1 MNQILN
7 GKSNPRL
14 NCDVKYEGNNN
25 KNIEKDRKTHLELER
40 PEQIKPKEK
49 VINDDDVIKN
59 EENYLLRE
67 NDLTFSKYGKNFFE
81 LCKENEPKFLIPANY
96 LDRHSLTPEAREKM
110 IDWMVEVF
118 SANNSEP
125 GTLELAVHIMDTY
138 ILNTEKTL
146 KDSDIHLLG
155 LCSIYIASKM
165 EEKIP
170 FRLTH
175 IVKNL
180 GKETFSKKEI
190 IEKEKDIVKTID
202 FDLYTAGTYDYLM
215 IFFYDL
221 KVNNS
226 QILNKLGGH
235 EVVDKFMKFCV
246 FLSKLTLYNHKFVT
260 YRTSLV
266 SLAVLSLGYDFLKTN
281 NQIENDDVKYFLR
294 DWIYYLINEMGYVF
308 EAIQCVYEQIHEL
321 YRYDIYIPQLGQEG
335 SYGLFG
341 EKVNNLFKLYQDD
354 LL

>member
-25 KNIEKDRKTHLELER
+25 KNIEKDRKTHFELER

-59 EENYLLRE
+59 EKNYLLRE

-170 FRLTH
+170 MRLYH
-175 IVKNL
+175 IVKYIGQN
-180 GKETFSKKEI
+180 EFTSKEI
-190 IEKEKDIVKTID
+190 IEKEKEILMTID
-202 FDLYTAGTYDYLM
+202 FDFFSAGTYDYLM
-215 IFFYDL
+215 TFFWDL
-221 KVNNS
+221 KVNNEINLLELKS
-226 QILNKLGGH
+226 MEII
-235 EVVDKFMKFCV
+235 DKFIDFCV
-246 FLSKLTLYNHKFVT
+246 FISKLTLFDYEFASYDPSVIAT
-260 YRTSLV
+260 TI
-266 SLAVLSLGYDFLKTN
+266 LSFTHDFFK
-281 NQIENDDVKYFLR
+281 ENDKLGIKPRRFLR
-294 DWIYYLINEMGYVF
+294 DWIYYLVVELGISTKDMRV
-308 EAIQCVYEQIHEL
+308 VYQKIYDL
-321 YRYDIYIPQLGQEG
+321 YKKDILVNQHRYEDGDEEVLNHS
-335 SYGLFG
+335 SYLY
-341 EKVNNLFKLYQDD
+341 KLYAYANYI
-354 LL
+354 

>member
-40 PEQIKPKEK
+40 PEQIKP
-49 VINDDDVIKN
+49 
-59 EENYLLRE
+59 ENYLLRE

-138 ILNTEKTL
+138 ILKTEKTL

-165 EEKIP
+165 EEKVP
-170 FRLTH
+170 FRL
-175 IVKNL
+175 
-180 GKETFSKKEI
+180 
-190 IEKEKDIVKTID
+190 
-202 FDLYTAGTYDYLM
+202 
-215 IFFYDL
+215 
-221 KVNNS
+221 
-226 QILNKLGGH
+226 
-235 EVVDKFMKFCV
+235 
-246 FLSKLTLYNHKFVT
+246 
-260 YRTSLV
+260 
-266 SLAVLSLGYDFLKTN
+266 
-281 NQIENDDVKYFLR
+281 FLR
-294 DWIYYLINEMGYVF
+294 
-308 EAIQCVYEQIHEL
+308 
-321 YRYDIYIPQLGQEG
+321 
-335 SYGLFG
+335 
-341 EKVNNLFKLYQDD
+341 KKL
-354 LL
+354 LKRKKTL